1 MSRSSFRIID
11 ARTDERIASIER
23 TAEVET
29 VKLTSSHNE
38 QIVIPNSRREEEDQ
52 RLEVWIPE
60 LGEYFEV
67 LVVDVMY
74 VAEPTPTDTHTDTHT
89 CYSLSEYCI
98 PENGAP
104 VYLYNASGEEVAE
117 GIIAPISDTEF
128 GAVFLGNT
136 SAYTLVA
143 FKYVIS
149 GDKGFLTVPVV
160 GNYIGIQQTEGDR
173 VIHARLIDEGD
184 EI

>member
-11 ARTDERIASIER
+11 ARTDEKLASIER
-23 TAEVET
+23 TAEAEN
-29 VKLTSSHNE
+29 VKIEFSHDE
-38 QIVIPNSRREEEDQ
+38 RIVIPNSRREEEDQ

-60 LGEYFEV
+60 PGEYFEV

-74 VAEPTPTDTHTDTHT
+74 VAEPTPTDTHTN
-89 CYSLSEYCI
+89 YSLSEYCD
-98 PENGAP
+98 PERGAP

-117 GIIAPISDTEF
+117 GTIAPISETDF
-128 GAVFLGNT
+128 GAVFLGDT
-136 SAYTLVA
+136 SAYKLVA

-149 GDKGFLTVPVV
+149 GDKGFLTVPIV
-160 GNYIGIQQTEGDR
+160 GDNIGIQQTEGDR

>member
-11 ARTDERIASIER
+11 ARTGEKLASIER
-23 TAEVET
+23 TAEVEI
-29 VKLTSSHNE
+29 VKLAFSHDE

-60 LGEYFEV
+60 PGEYFEV
-67 LVVDVMY
+67 LVVDIMY
-74 VAEPTPTDTHTDTHT
+74 VAEPTPTDTHTIYD
-89 CYSLSEYCI
+89 LSDYCI

-117 GIIAPISDTEF
+117 GTIEPINDTDF
-128 GAVFLGNT
+128 GAVFLGDT

-149 GDKGFLTVPVV
+149 GDKGFLTVPIV
-160 GNYIGIQQTEGDR
+160 GVNIGIQQTEGDR